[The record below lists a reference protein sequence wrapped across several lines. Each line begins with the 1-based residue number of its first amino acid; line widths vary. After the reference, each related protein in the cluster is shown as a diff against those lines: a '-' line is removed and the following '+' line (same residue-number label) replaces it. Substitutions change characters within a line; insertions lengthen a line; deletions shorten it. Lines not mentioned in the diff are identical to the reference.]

1 MYNPVISELA
11 ENIKVTK
18 AFYLLKGREIEINK
32 TVEPQDRTSRPMPAS
47 ATDRELKRL
56 RKRIWENQLQDH
68 KDKRELEFEVLHLS
82 QSLILAHT
90 YIGSLT
96 EATRKLAVTIKQRL
110 GEKSSP
116 PERSDQQL
124 KGLEIADTAAQK
136 KLAIIQKRD
145 RKIRLLEKK
154 LEEVKAD
161 YNLESADKEIIDA
174 EEPVE
179 EFVREV
185 FRDANSSRRPKR
197 KRYTPQRCM
206 KKEE

>member
-1 MYNPVISELA
+1 M
-11 ENIKVTK
+11 
-18 AFYLLKGREIEINK
+18 
-32 TVEPQDRTSRPMPAS
+32 
-47 ATDRELKRL
+47 
-56 RKRIWENQLQDH
+56 
-68 KDKRELEFEVLHLS
+68 HLS

-96 EATRKLAVTIKQRL
+96 EATRKLAVIIEQRL

-124 KGLEIADTAAQK
+124 KGLEIADTAAQN

-161 YNLESADKEIIDA
+161 YNLESSDKE
-174 EEPVE
+174 
-179 EFVREV
+179 EV
-185 FRDANSSRRPKR
+185 NRSRRPKR

>member
-1 MYNPVISELA
+1 
-11 ENIKVTK
+11 
-18 AFYLLKGREIEINK
+18 
-32 TVEPQDRTSRPMPAS
+32 MPTS
-47 ATDRELKRL
+47 ATDRELKPL
-56 RKRIWENQLQDH
+56 RKTIWKIQLQDH
-68 KDKRELEFEVLHLS
+68 KDKRKLELEVLHLS

-96 EATRKLAVTIKQRL
+96 EATRKLAVIIEERL

-124 KGLEIADTAAQK
+124 KGLEIADTAAQE
-136 KLAIIQKRD
+136 KLVIIQKRD
-145 RKIRLLEKK
+145 RKISLLEKK

-161 YNLESADKEIIDA
+161 YNLESVNKEIINVD
-174 EEPVE
+174 EPVE
-179 EFVREV
+179 EFVQEV
-185 FRDANSSRRPKR
+185 FEEANRSRRPKR